1 MVRGGARLDGGD
13 RARVS
18 RHGDIRRHLDA
29 LREIGG
35 VMRAMKNLSLTE
47 THKLARVSAHQFRAL
62 SSIELALQEFAT
74 GYPEAAASRAP
85 ARAGLLL
92 AIGSER
98 GFCGD
103 FNEAVADAVRKRWAG
118 ASGARERVVV
128 VGTRLAAR
136 LGGDPR
142 IIAAFRGPSVAE
154 EVPQVIKQTINAVQG
169 LLASGNG
176 AAPGALFVVSHRAE
190 GEALTPRRV
199 FPPAPKAAGKAPV
212 RAPRSYLGA
221 RKLFAGLLAHFLW
234 AVLHATFYGSLMAE
248 NRRRLQH
255 MEGAI
260 RRLEERTDGLQRKAQ
275 MLRQEEI
282 TEEIEII
289 MLSRD
294 TLRTAPRTEAGR
306 A

>member
-1 MVRGGARLDGGD
+1 M
-13 RARVS
+13 S
-18 RHGDIRRHLDA
+18 RQTDIRRHLGA

-47 THKLARVSAHQFRAL
+47 THKLARVSAYQFRAL
-62 SSIELALQEFAT
+62 SSIELALQELAA
-74 GYPEAAASRAP
+74 GYPEAASPRAP
-85 ARAGLLL
+85 EGACILL

-103 FNEAVADAVRKRWAG
+103 FNEAVADAVRARWARATG
-118 ASGARERVVV
+118 ERVVV

-136 LGGDPR
+136 LGADPR
-142 IIAAFRGPSVAE
+142 IIAVIRGPSVAE
-154 EVPQVIKQTINAVQG
+154 EVPQVIKQTIGAAQE
-169 LLASGNG
+169 LPASGDG
-176 AAPGALFVVSHRAE
+176 VAPGALFILSHRAE
-190 GEALTPRRV
+190 GEVPARRCV
-199 FPPAPKAAGKAPV
+199 FPPAPPAIGKAPV
-212 RAPRSYLGA
+212 RAPRTYLGA
-221 RKLFAGLLAHFLW
+221 RELFAALLAHFLW
-234 AVLHATFYGSLMAE
+234 AVLHASFYGSLMAE

-260 RRLEERTDGLQRKAQ
+260 RRLEERTDGLQRKVQ

-289 MLSRD
+289 MLSGD
-294 TLRTAPRTEAGR
+294 VLRNAPRTVARR

>member
-1 MVRGGARLDGGD
+1 M
-13 RARVS
+13 S

-62 SSIELALQEFAT
+62 SSIEFALQELAA
-74 GYPEAAASRAP
+74 GHPEAAATRTP
-85 ARAGLLL
+85 RGAGLLL
-92 AIGSER
+92 AVGSER

-118 ASGARERVVV
+118 ASGERERVVV
-128 VGTRLAAR
+128 VGTRLVAR
-136 LGGDPR
+136 LGADPR

-154 EVPQVIKQTINAVQG
+154 EVPQVIKQTIDAVQE
-169 LLASGNG
+169 LLASGDG
-176 AAPGALFVVSHRAE
+176 VAPGALFVASHRAE
-190 GEALTPRRV
+190 GEAPVPRRV
-199 FPPAPKAAGKAPV
+199 FPPAPKAAGKPPA
-212 RAPRSYLGA
+212 RAPRTYLGA
-221 RKLFAGLLAHFLW
+221 RELFAALLGHYLW
-234 AVLHATFYGSLMAE
+234 AVLHASFYGSLMAE

-260 RRLEERTDGLQRKAQ
+260 RRLQERTDGLQRKAQ

-294 TLRTAPRTEAGR
+294 ALRNAPRTEARR

>member
-1 MVRGGARLDGGD
+1 M
-13 RARVS
+13 S
-18 RHGDIRRHLDA
+18 RQTDIRRHLYA

-62 SSIELALQEFAT
+62 SSIELALQEFAA
-74 GYPEAAASRAP
+74 GYPGTAASRAP
-85 ARAGLLL
+85 AGAGLLL

-103 FNEAVADAVRKRWAG
+103 FNETVADAVRARWARADG
-118 ASGARERVVV
+118 NRERAIV
-128 VGTRLAAR
+128 VGSRLAAR

-154 EVPQVIKQTINAVQG
+154 EVPQVIKQTMGALQE
-169 LLASGNG
+169 LLTGGDG
-176 AAPGALFVVSHRAE
+176 ATPGALFVVSHRAE
-190 GEALTPRRV
+190 GEPPAPRRM
-199 FPPAPKAAGKAPV
+199 FPPAPQAAGKAPASV
-212 RAPRSYLGA
+212 PRIYLGA
-221 RKLFAGLLAHFLW
+221 HDLFGALLAHFLW
-234 AVLHATFYGSLMAE
+234 AMLHASFYGSLMAE

-260 RRLEERTDGLQRKAQ
+260 RRLEERTDGLQRKVQ

-294 TLRTAPRTEAGR
+294 ALRTVLGRSPAP
-306 A
+306 

>member
-1 MVRGGARLDGGD
+1 
-13 RARVS
+13 
-18 RHGDIRRHLDA
+18 
-29 LREIGG
+29 
-35 VMRAMKNLSLTE
+35 
-47 THKLARVSAHQFRAL
+47 
-62 SSIELALQEFAT
+62 SIEIALQEFAA
-74 GYPEAAASRAP
+74 GYPEAAATRAP
-85 ARAGLLL
+85 KGASLLL

-103 FNEAVADAVRKRWAG
+103 FNEAVADAVRERWAR
-118 ASGARERVVV
+118 ASGERERAIV

-154 EVPQVIKQTINAVQG
+154 EVPRVIKQTMSAVQE
-169 LLASGNG
+169 LLASRDGL
-176 AAPGALFVVSHRAE
+176 ASGALLIVSHRAE
-190 GEALTPRRV
+190 GEAPAPRRV
-199 FPPAPKAAGKAPV
+199 FPPAPQTAGIQRAQ
-212 RAPRSYLGA
+212 APRTYLGVHE
-221 RKLFAGLLAHFLW
+221 LFAALLAHFLW
-234 AVLHATFYGSLMAE
+234 AVLHASFYGSLMAE

-260 RRLEERTDGLQRKAQ
+260 RRLEERTDGLQRKVQ

-294 TLRTAPRTEAGR
+294 ALRSTPRTEARR

>member
-1 MVRGGARLDGGD
+1 MSR
-13 RARVS
+13 RAE
-18 RHGDIRRHLDA
+18 IRRHLDA
-29 LREIGG
+29 LREISG

-62 SSIELALQEFAT
+62 SSIELALQEVSAGFPDVAAT
-74 GYPEAAASRAP
+74 REGAS
-85 ARAGLLL
+85 LLL

-103 FNEAVADAVRKRWAG
+103 FNETVADAVRARWAS
-118 ASGARERVVV
+118 AAGARERAVV

-142 IIAAFRGPSVAE
+142 IVASFRGPSVAE
-154 EVPQVIKQTINAVQG
+154 EVPRVIERAMSTLQE
-169 LLASGNG
+169 LLAAKDGP
-176 AAPGALFVVSHRAE
+176 AAGALFVVSHRAE
-190 GEALTPRRV
+190 GEAPVPRRV
-199 FPPAPKAAGKAPV
+199 FPPAPEAAAKQRA
-212 RAPRSYLGA
+212 RAPRTYLGA
-221 RKLFAGLLAHFLW
+221 RELFAGLLGHFLW
-234 AVLHATFYGSLMAE
+234 AVLHASFYGSLMAE

-260 RRLEERTDGLQRKAQ
+260 RRLEEHTDVLQRKVQ
-275 MLRQEEI
+275 LLRQEEI

-294 TLRTAPRTEAGR
+294 ALRTPRAGR